1 MIQTLTPTKSA
12 KALAGVDV
20 LLAGDFCYD
29 EELSERVFSWLEEL
43 LDAGIEVYVG
53 DPGRVFLQ
61 KERLHTVWRGKAEP
75 GHDYDDPDV
84 RRAGVFRFL

>member
-1 MIQTLTPTKSA
+1 M
-12 KALAGVDV
+12 DV

-43 LDAGIEVYVG
+43 LDTGIEVYVG

-75 GHDYDDPDV
+75 GHEYDDPDV